1 MQNDELNSKIQLLE
15 RRLNRERLARKA
27 AEAQLEEF
35 SQRIYYSN
43 KALKESVSVAQK
55 KQAEL
60 EYLSRSSRYISN
72 DDGVTPLVTSTID
85 LTMNFCDASIGACFF
100 CKAGKISTTP
110 APIIMFKDGSN
121 AALADYKSWS
131 FPSHHTEL
139 LDSWSI
145 QSVADER
152 AGVAGWLLSSNFQ
165 AEPGEIGWLVFF
177 LESEFIDEEKLYV
190 LDTTIEHLRLGVA
203 RQIETRYRESSES
216 VLEKMRQDL
225 AATQKQLVIADRMS
239 TLGQLAAGV
248 AHEINNPVGFIQ
260 ANHQFLTE
268 TVTKLL
274 SIVERINET
283 TEDAQL
289 SDFLNQ
295 MDISFLKSDL
305 QEVLE
310 DNAYGLKRIAD
321 IVKNLKSFTHST
333 SQERGYFDSNACIEQ
348 AVKIAAAT
356 IKVPVQFDIRL
367 SQQSGDVFGDRGE
380 IEQVLL
386 NLIVNASHAIETEG
400 EISITSLQVQQY
412 IQVEITDNGCGIP
425 EKDLEEIFSPFFT
438 SKPVGEGTGL
448 GLAISRSIMD
458 AHEGEI
464 SVTSEL
470 GVGTCVTL
478 LLPIAPHQAA
488 SG

>member
-60 EYLSRSSRYISN
+60 EYLSSSSRYITN
-72 DDGVTPLVTSTID
+72 DDGVTPLVTATID

-100 CKAGKISTTP
+100 CKAGKISTSP

-139 LDSWSI
+139 LESWSI

-152 AGVAGWLLSSNFQ
+152 ADVSGWLLSSNFQ

-177 LESEFIDEEKLYV
+177 LESEYIDEEKLFV

-203 RQIETRYRESSES
+203 RQVESRYRESSES

-268 TVTKLL
+268 TVNKLL
-274 SIVERINET
+274 DIVERISQT
-283 TEDAQL
+283 TDDAQL
-289 SDFLNQ
+289 NEFLEQ
-295 MDISFLKSDL
+295 MDIGFLKSDL

-333 SQERGYFDSNACIEQ
+333 TQERGYFNLNACIEQ
-348 AVKIAAAT
+348 AIKIAAAT
-356 IKVPVQFDIRL
+356 IKVPVEFDVQL
-367 SQQSGDVFGDRGE
+367 SQKPLEVFGDRGE

-386 NLIVNASHAIETEG
+386 NLIVNASHAIAQEG
-400 EISITSLQVQQY
+400 RITVTSVLKPQH
-412 IQVEITDNGCGIP
+412 VEVTIADNGCGIA
-425 EKDLEEIFSPFFT
+425 ESDLEEIFSPFFT

-458 AHEGEI
+458 AHDGEI

-478 LLPIAPHQAA
+478 HLPQTQP
-488 SG
+488 